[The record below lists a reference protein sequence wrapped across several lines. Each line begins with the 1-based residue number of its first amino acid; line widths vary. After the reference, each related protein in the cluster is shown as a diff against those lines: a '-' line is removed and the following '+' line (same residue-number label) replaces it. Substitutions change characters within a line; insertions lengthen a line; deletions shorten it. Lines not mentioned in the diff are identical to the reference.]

1 MSEEPD
7 STAEKDDDVEV
18 VEVVLEVGE
27 TAAASWGASRGN
39 SVAIRRSATIFDRDN
54 DMDDQAMNLDSPDV
68 RAARQLPD
76 QSQGANQAAAHSAG
90 PGH

>member
-54 DMDDQAMNLDSPDV
+54 DMDDQAMNLHSPTFGRRDSFRTSCKGQTTSV
-68 RAARQLPD
+68 R
-76 QSQGANQAAAHSAG
+76 
-90 PGH
+90 